1 VRAYQC
7 VCAVRAV
14 EVPVIAFL
22 RSRCNHVTE
31 VLSLA
36 LDVVPQNKG
45 DFVDVILLYFPT
57 F

>member
-1 VRAYQC
+1 MRAYQC